1 MRTLFKTG
9 SYAAMHLTVAVIV
22 AFVLTGD
29 WVVALSIGMVE
40 PAVQTLFFALH
51 ERLWERRKPAKA
63 EAAAGEELPLATAAA
78 R

>member
-40 PAVQTLFFALH
+40 PAIQTLFFALH
-51 ERLWERRKPAKA
+51 ERLWEGRKAVKA
-63 EAAAGEELPLATAAA
+63 EVSAPELPLATAAA